1 MNGIQGQTAECSEKL
16 RLAKSIALAFLLYS
30 LWSVFRDMTK
40 AAYSLLGRDLSS
52 LLTFNLMLYFGH

>member
-1 MNGIQGQTAECSEKL
+1 MAGCSEKL
-16 RLAKSIALAFLLYS
+16 GLAKSIALPFLLYS